1 MNDSAWSTEA
11 VRAGEGEDARLLRPH
26 PSKLLTD
33 AHVLYWFPGAA
44 VTNTTTEWFR
54 TTGVCPLAAQEVT
67 LPAAGGP
74 ARPSAS
80 SPSLQPCLLLTQHRT
95 SASSPSLQPCLLLT
109 QRRPSAPVWV
119 LISSSHEGTGRSRGL
134 PTPATSSTSVKTL
147 LPQRQGLGAGR
158 DTGFGNTVQFAARQA
173 LLLH

>member
-1 MNDSAWSTEA
+1 M
-11 VRAGEGEDARLLRPH
+11 RAGEEEDARRLRPH

-80 SPSLQPCLLLTQHRT
+80 SPSLQPCLLLTQ
-95 SASSPSLQPCLLLT
+95 
-109 QRRPSAPVWV
+109 RRPSAPVWV

-147 LPQRQGLGAGR
+147 LPQRQGLGAER
-158 DTGFGNTVQFAARQA
+158 DTGFGNTVQFAARLA